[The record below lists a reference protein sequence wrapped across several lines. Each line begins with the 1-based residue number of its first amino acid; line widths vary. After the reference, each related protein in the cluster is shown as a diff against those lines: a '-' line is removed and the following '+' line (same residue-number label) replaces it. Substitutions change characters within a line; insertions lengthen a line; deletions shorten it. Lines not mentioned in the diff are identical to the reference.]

1 MMLLFLSLTSRP
13 EITREVERKIF
24 QAQWSRT
31 PCRLPKTCGVAAS
44 AIMGPT
50 IGDMSKVVLR
60 RQQTPKIA
68 LHTAVEEN
76 DMDVVLQLL
85 NNGAD
90 VNMKQDRM
98 SSMRGSR
105 LVRNVFYDVSN
116 VLLENVLMSM

>member
-1 MMLLFLSLTSRP
+1 MPVTEDLWRCSECNNGPYDWRYEQSCAACGH
-13 EITREVERKIF
+13 TRCKKC
-24 QAQWSRT
+24 S
-31 PCRLPKTCGVAAS
+31 VAN
-44 AIMGPT
+44 G
-50 IGDMSKVVLR
+50 